1 MTDIKTL
8 PKPLIDTIAGFFA
21 GIASTLVGHPV
32 DVVKTRL
39 QSKPHPR
46 LPNVTYKFSH
56 IYSRILTTI
65 PQSIAPLQIKS
76 AARFA

>member
-21 GIASTLVGHPV
+21 GIASTLVGHPL

-39 QSKPHPR
+39 QSKPHLR
-46 LPNVTYKFSH
+46 LDDVTYRYSH
-56 IYSRILTTI
+56 IYSRILMTI
-65 PQSIAPLQIKS
+65 PQSIVPPQIKL
-76 AARFA
+76 AAQFA